1 MSKELA
7 VIEVTEDMAPAVYVA
22 GGLKKYFDMVKDAV
36 ADEVPDLSTA
46 KGRARVASL
55 ANQVSK
61 SKVAVEKPGRE
72 YLKRLKEMPKVVEA
86 ELRDWV
92 KNCDS
97 LRDEVRRPL
106 TEWEDEQKR
115 IEAERLAAEEAEK
128 IRIQIEHDHEV
139 GLLMN
144 SEFNRQ
150 KEEKRKQ
157 EEAARIE
164 YERKLQEEAAERARK
179 EEIQRQ
185 QAEHDRIER
194 ERVEAIQREEA
205 AKRQAEEA
213 EKARVAAEEKAKR
226 DAELAEQRRIEA
238 EKQAEINVQLAAER
252 AAEQERQRII
262 AEQERIKREEEA
274 RAADVENK
282 RRVNNEALEDLVS
295 ACGVSKESAI
305 EVIKA
310 IASGK
315 VRNIKIQ
322 Y

>member
-46 KGRARVASL
+46 KWRARVASL

-92 KNCDS
+92 RSCDE

-115 IEAERLAAEEAEK
+115 IETERLADEEAEK

-144 SEFNRQ
+144 AEFDRQ
-150 KEEKRKQ
+150 REEKRKQ
-157 EEAARIE
+157 EEVARIE
-164 YERKLQEEAAERARK
+164 YERKLQEEAAERARQ
-179 EEIQRQ
+179 EEVHRQ
-185 QAEHDRIER
+185 QAERDRIER

-213 EKARVAAEEKAKR
+213 QKARIAAEEKAKR
-226 DAELAEQRRIEA
+226 DSELAEQRRIEA
-238 EKQAEINVQLAAER
+238 EKQAEINAKLAAER

-262 AEQERIKREEEA
+262 ADQERIKLEEEA

-282 RRVNNEALEDLVS
+282 RRVNNEALEDLVTV
-295 ACGVSKESAI
+295 CGVSKELAI

-315 VRNIKIQ
+315 VRNVKIQ